1 MGALTS
7 FESVAMPAATTP
19 LALAVADINWF
30 TTENLF
36 REVPSG
42 RARTLLLKCIDY
54 QNAWKRGL
62 PPWKWGRELSR
73 RNAESWERDLVL
85 PPGWMKRL
93 PRLGMRPIRQSIQRW
108 RVEHAPDG
116 PLALVM
122 TYPHYLY
129 LRDQVRPD
137 RQIYYNVD
145 DYSLYWPHH
154 ADEIN
159 RLERQL
165 VREADLTVC
174 VSRLRAE
181 GLRLDVPE
189 AADRIIHL
197 PHGAPSA
204 MLSPA
209 PLDQPGPAPEA
220 LAGLPRPLLGYVG
233 SLGERVDW
241 ALMSRLGRALPEASI
256 VLLGKVDSSS
266 TEGWRA
272 ERARCLALPNVHL
285 IGWQPQDRIAAFN
298 RAFDVCLIPYQTD
311 DPFNRAC
318 CPTKISDYMAT
329 SRPIVSTALP
339 ECLLHRALFDVV
351 GSTEEFIEAVARILS
366 QGSDDGRARLRLE
379 WARENSC
386 GRIVERML
394 DQLV

>member
-7 FESVAMPAATTP
+7 VATSAATAP

-36 REVPSG
+36 REVPSN

-54 QNAWKRGL
+54 QNAWNRGL

-73 RNAESWERDLVL
+73 RDAATWERDLVL
-85 PPGWMKRL
+85 PPGWMKRF

-108 RVEHAPDG
+108 RDQHAPDG

-137 RQIYYNVD
+137 QQIYYNVD
-145 DYSLYWPHH
+145 DYALCWPEH
-154 ADEIN
+154 ANEIN
-159 RLERQL
+159 RLERQM

-174 VSRLRAE
+174 VSRFRADE
-181 GLRLDVPE
+181 LCRAVPE

-197 PHGAPSA
+197 PHGAPSG
-204 MLSPA
+204 MLSPVA
-209 PLDQPGPAPEA
+209 LDRPGPAPEA
-220 LAGLPRPLLGYVG
+220 LAGLPRPFLGYVG

-241 ALMSRLGRALPEASI
+241 SLLTRLSEALPSASI
-256 VLLGKVDSSS
+256 VLLGKVD
-266 TEGWRA
+266 TGPAEGWRA
-272 ERARCLALPNVHL
+272 ERERCLALPNVHL
-285 IGWQPQDRIAAFN
+285 MGWQPQDRIAAFN
-298 RAFDVCLIPYQTD
+298 RAFDVCLIPYRMD
-311 DPFNRAC
+311 DPFNQAC

-351 GSTEEFIEAVARILS
+351 DSTDGFIEAVTRIIAAD
-366 QGSDDGRARLRLE
+366 SDDGRAQLRLD

-386 GRIVERML
+386 NRVVERL
-394 DQLV
+394 LNQLA

>member
-7 FESVAMPAATTP
+7 IKSLDSPAATAP

-36 REVPSG
+36 HEVPSG

-54 QNAWKRGL
+54 QNAWRRGL
-62 PPWKWGRELSR
+62 PPWKWGRELVR
-73 RNAESWERDLVL
+73 RDEHSWERDLVL
-85 PPGWMKRL
+85 PPGWMKRF
-93 PRLGMRPIRQSIQRW
+93 PRQGMRPISQSIQRW
-108 RVEHAPDG
+108 RIENAPDG

-145 DYSLYWPHH
+145 DYALCWPKH

-159 RLERQL
+159 RLERRL
-165 VREADLTVC
+165 VGEVDLTVC

-181 GLRLDVPE
+181 VLRNAVPE
-189 AADRIIHL
+189 AAERIIHL
-197 PHGAPSA
+197 PHGAPST
-204 MLSPA
+204 MLSPT
-209 PLDQPGPAPEA
+209 PLDQPGPVPDA
-220 LAGLPRPLLGYVG
+220 LAGMPRPLLGYVG

-241 ALMSRLGRALPEASI
+241 TLLTRLSRALPEASI
-256 VLLGKVDSSS
+256 VLLGKVDSGL

-298 RAFDVCLIPYQTD
+298 RAFDVCLIPYRTD

-351 GSTEEFIEAVARILS
+351 DSTEVFIEAIAHIIAA
-366 QGSDDGRARLRLE
+366 GSDDGRARLRLE
-379 WARENSC
+379 WARQNSC
-386 GRIVERML
+386 GRIVERLL
-394 DQLV
+394 DQLP